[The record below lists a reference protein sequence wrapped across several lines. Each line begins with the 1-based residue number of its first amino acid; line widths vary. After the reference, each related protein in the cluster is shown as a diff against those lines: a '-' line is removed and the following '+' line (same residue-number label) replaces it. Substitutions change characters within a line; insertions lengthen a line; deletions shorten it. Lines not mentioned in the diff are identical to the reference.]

1 MTKRLYNGIPIGHN
15 KADVDFLRSWMR
27 LYNPSTIVELGTMFG
42 GLTTA
47 LYDSAPG
54 AVIATFDCDP
64 SRPHCKFVELVNSN
78 KNIYYK
84 RLDLLSGASGE
95 VTKYIGKPGRTFLY
109 CDNGE
114 KLDEML
120 LYAPYLKA
128 GDMLGVHDWGIEIH
142 TSRKR
147 VVKQFRQHV
156 LLYQYLRQTLKQFDL
171 VGESNMCRLW
181 IKI

>member
-1 MTKRLYNGIPIGHN
+1 MTRLYNGIPIGHN
-15 KADVDFLRSWMR
+15 KADVDFLQSWMR
-27 LYNPSTIVELGTMFG
+27 LYNPQTIVELGTMWG

-47 LYDSAPG
+47 LYDSIPSA
-54 AVIATFDCDP
+54 AIATFDHDP
-64 SRPHCKFVELVNSN
+64 SRPHNKFVKLYCRQDVD
-78 KNIYYK
+78 IWYR
-84 RLDLLSGASGE
+84 RLDLLSGANGE
-95 VTKYIGKPGRTFLY
+95 VTKYLGKPGRVFLY

-114 KLDEML
+114 KLYEML
-120 LYAPYLKA
+120 LYAPYLKS

-142 TSRKR
+142 TSRER

-156 LLYQYLRQTLKQFDL
+156 LLYHYLRRMLKRYDL